1 MQLVGWQHWAG
12 THCESFV
19 HAVGSPVSVGT
30 GVNVGVPVA
39 GGGTG
44 WVHPQKKMNAPVM
57 KDMIRRNG
65 TFFFMVHERFF
76 KDIKAS
82 LSIACCYPVF
92 LCCHSRTNMS
102 FFSITRYTASQTP
115 DRILALIHSG
125 NSFAPSKTPPEYSS
139 RYLAHRS
146 YASIRFSLMIFGTPQ
161 VMMRIEW
168 VSGVTFV
175 VSESR

>member
-30 GVNVGVPVA
+30 GVSVGVGVPVA

-44 WVHPQKKMNAPVM
+44 WVHPQKRTNAQAA
-57 KDMIRRNG
+57 KEMIRRNG

-82 LSIACCYPVF
+82 LSIACCYPGFSLLSLQHEYQVSSQSPAI
-92 LCCHSRTNMS
+92 LHRRPRTGFPPS
-102 FFSITRYTASQTP
+102 FIPETPPPLQKSLPHTPSGTRHTGHKPRSA
-115 DRILALIHSG
+115 
-125 NSFAPSKTPPEYSS
+125 APS
-139 RYLAHRS
+139 
-146 YASIRFSLMIFGTPQ
+146 RFFAL
-161 VMMRIEW
+161 R
-168 VSGVTFV
+168 
-175 VSESR
+175 R